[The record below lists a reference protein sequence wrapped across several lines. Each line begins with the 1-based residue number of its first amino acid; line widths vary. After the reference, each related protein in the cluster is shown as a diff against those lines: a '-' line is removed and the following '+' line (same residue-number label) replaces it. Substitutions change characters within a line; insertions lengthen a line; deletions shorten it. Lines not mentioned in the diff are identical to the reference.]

1 MAFRMPRRKF
11 GVARRF
17 SRRGVSCR
25 ERLRVR
31 VRGVLV
37 ALALLWCSSAAAQT
51 PTPDP
56 APVPAPPPP
65 AEPSAP
71 PPASPT
77 VATPASPAP
86 AGVDQSETREHRRRG
101 RTIVRPL
108 HPPPRSANL
117 REQARSEEARPH
129 RGAEIGPA
137 RSERFLADA
146 TNGGGGLFGDAW
158 FLLALLAV
166 GGGLLLALAA
176 VSGRLQRSLPLEIT
190 ADRGEVVILG
200 SAVPGRCSRGRL
212 DPTSPAV
219 TVQRLQLLAL
229 AVALGLLGGQPAA
242 ADPPILTK
250 PTVSG
255 PPSWTQASSAQITF
269 TSPDTGVT
277 FMCRVNGPNWSA
289 CTSPVDYTGLSEGP
303 HAFSVEAVAGSEP
316 STPSEWS
323 WTVDQTPPSLPGD
336 VIVQAASPL
345 GTVVT
350 LAAHDNLDPSPT
362 LSCTP
367 SSATAFPLGN
377 TALSCTAQ
385 DAAGNS
391 SSPGSVSVE
400 VVDTTAPVLAP
411 HANVLAAQ
419 ESASGA
425 SVAYGL
431 PTASD
436 AGDPTPGVTCSPAS
450 GSTFPLGTTQVT
462 CSATDGS
469 GNHSAQLVFDVVV
482 QQGSSPP
489 SPTLT
494 STLPAA
500 TKRTDATFAF
510 DVAGGAAL
518 ACKLDRPPGAGTFAP
533 CSSPQELHAARGRQL
548 PLYRARDQ
556 RDRKRQRSESRL
568 GCGHEPAAQRAG
580 APHELRRG
588 LDAALVAET
597 SEVDFERV
605 VISRRRARHIALEQ
619 IATSR
624 RSTTLRDSNVRNDM
638 RYVYALRSIDRVG
651 NRSAAGKIEGRA
663 SRILGP
669 GYDTVRGAPP
679 LIDWAGSAGATFFN
693 MQLWYQGRKVPQRLA
708 REVLVSSASRLDLRG
723 QALFALVAQLSRLRL
738 ARVRSEGASRATGLF
753 SAGRRLACAETTSAC
768 VFRTRGGA
776 TKVPG

>member
-1 MAFRMPRRKF
+1 M
-11 GVARRF
+11 
-17 SRRGVSCR
+17 
-25 ERLRVR
+25 
-31 VRGVLV
+31 
-37 ALALLWCSSAAAQT
+37 
-51 PTPDP
+51 
-56 APVPAPPPP
+56 
-65 AEPSAP
+65 
-71 PPASPT
+71 
-77 VATPASPAP
+77 
-86 AGVDQSETREHRRRG
+86 
-101 RTIVRPL
+101 
-108 HPPPRSANL
+108 
-117 REQARSEEARPH
+117 
-129 RGAEIGPA
+129 
-137 RSERFLADA
+137 
-146 TNGGGGLFGDAW
+146 
-158 FLLALLAV
+158 
-166 GGGLLLALAA
+166 
-176 VSGRLQRSLPLEIT
+176 
-190 ADRGEVVILG
+190 
-200 SAVPGRCSRGRL
+200 
-212 DPTSPAV
+212 
-219 TVQRLQLLAL
+219 
-229 AVALGLLGGQPAA
+229 
-242 ADPPILTK
+242 
-250 PTVSG
+250 
-255 PPSWTQASSAQITF
+255 
-269 TSPDTGVT
+269 
-277 FMCRVNGPNWSA
+277 
-289 CTSPVDYTGLSEGP
+289 DYTGLSEGP

-323 WTVDQTPPSLPGD
+323 WTVDQTPPSLPRD

-377 TALSCTAQ
+377 TALSCTGQ

-419 ESASGA
+419 ESASGT

-450 GSTFPLGTTQVT
+450 GSTFPIGTTQVT

-518 ACKLDRPPGAGTFAP
+518 ACKFDGPPGAGTFGP
-533 CSSPQELHAARGRQL
+533 CSSPQSYTGLTDGSYLFTVRATNAIGNVSEASRAWVVDTSP
-548 PLYRARDQ
+548 PL
-556 RDRKRQRSESRL
+556 SV
-568 GCGHEPAAQRAG
+568 
-580 APHELRRG
+580 RG
-588 LDAALVAET
+588 LRTSFGEGWIGLSWRKH
-597 SEVDFERV
+597 SEVDFDRV
-605 VISRRRARHIALEQ
+605 VISRRRAGTSHWNQ
-619 IATSR
+619 IATVR
-624 RSTTLRDSNVRNDM
+624 RSTTLRDSNVRNDV

-651 NRSAAGKIEGRA
+651 NRSAAGKVEGRA

-679 LIDWAGSAGATFFN
+679 LIDWAGVRRATYFN
-693 MQLWYQGRKVPQRLA
+693 MQLWYQGRKVLSVWP
-708 REVLVSSASRLDLRG
+708 EKSSY
-723 QALFALVAQLSRLRL
+723 RLR
-738 ARVRSEGASRATGLF
+738 ADWIY
-753 SAGRRLACAETTSAC
+753 AGRRHTLSSGRYL
-768 VFRTRGGA
+768 VYVWPGFGA
-776 TKVPG
+776 KAAARYGSLVGWTAFSMR